1 MTLFLGSKELVKFI
15 KKESI
20 TVSDLD
26 EIDSQ
31 RMTCTM
37 LIKGSIYPRPA
48 VGLKGVT
55 DLVKIMSLLK
65 QRYTLTR

>member
-1 MTLFLGSKELVKFI
+1 MTLFLGSKGLVKFI
-15 KKESI
+15 KKKSI
-20 TVSDLD
+20 TVSDSD

-37 LIKGSIYPRPA
+37 SIKGLIYPRLV

-55 DLVKIMSLLK
+55 DLVKMMSLLE